1 MSQGLKKKFQ
11 KSLRSVNKRLK
22 TINKRVLAV
31 PLFLLLILVLSFLRR
46 DLFVVSLVNGQ
57 PITRLSLIRELE
69 KQSGK
74 EVLETLITQTLI
86 KQEATKKGI
95 VVSNDEIDGRIKALE
110 AEVVSRGG
118 NLDELLA
125 SRGQTKA
132 DLKRQAE
139 VQILIETL
147 LKESI
152 QATDQETKE
161 YFEKNRDTYDKGTT
175 FEEAKAEIEGQLRDQ
190 KLLQAFQ
197 SWMEGLRNEAK
208 IVYFKNY

>member
-1 MSQGLKKKFQ
+1 MSQGPKKKLL

-22 TINKRVLAV
+22 TINKRVLA
-31 PLFLLLILVLSFLRR
+31 LLIGLLLILALSFTRR

-74 EVLETLITQTLI
+74 ETLETLITQTLI

-95 VVSNDEIDGRIKALE
+95 IVSDDEIDGRIKALE
-110 AEVVSRGG
+110 KEVISRGG

-125 SRGQTKA
+125 SRGQTKE

-139 VQILIETL
+139 TQILIETL
-147 LKESI
+147 LKETI
-152 QATDQETKE
+152 QASDSELKE
-161 YFEKNRDTYDKGTT
+161 YFEKNQDAYEKGTT
-175 FEEAKAEIEGQLRDQ
+175 FEEVKGEIEGQLKDQ

-197 SWMEGLRNEAK
+197 SWMAGIRNDAR